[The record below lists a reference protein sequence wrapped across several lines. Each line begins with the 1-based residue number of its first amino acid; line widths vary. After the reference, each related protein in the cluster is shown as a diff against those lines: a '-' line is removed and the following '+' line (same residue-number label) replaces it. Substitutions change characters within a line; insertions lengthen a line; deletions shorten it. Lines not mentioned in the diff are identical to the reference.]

1 MDLTRAQ
8 ADALDAL
15 VRFGSQKEAAAA
27 LGISLRALKRR
38 LQAAR
43 DRNGGMTNVQL
54 AYWWRR
60 TVWDTAA

>member
-38 LQAAR
+38 LQSAR
-43 DRNGGMTNVQL
+43 DRNGMTNVQL